1 VNAPPPDSQWTVR
14 GSGRWEDGMRLA
26 IMQPYF
32 FPYIGYFQL
41 ISAADAFILFDDVQ
55 YIRHG
60 WINRNRIHDPNKSWQ
75 YITAPLE
82 KHEHTDL
89 IRNLMARSGEDW
101 SAKIVSQVQHY
112 KRRAPYFEET
122 VNLVASLLAEAAGDS
137 RISRINLVILR
148 GVCRHLGIDRPF
160 QVSSDCGF
168 DYRNVHDAGEWALRI
183 SEQVGAKEYI
193 NPVSGAALFD
203 PAKFA
208 ASGIKLSFLQPEE
221 IVYSR
226 RGPFEPWLSII
237 DVLMFNGVAGTRQLL
252 DRYSLL
258 AHPGV
263 AAAA

>member
-1 VNAPPPDSQWTVR
+1 
-14 GSGRWEDGMRLA
+14 MRLA

-41 ISAADAFILFDDVQ
+41 IAAADAFILFDDVQ

-75 YITAPLE
+75 YITVPLE

-89 IRNLMARSGEDW
+89 IRSLRARSTEDW
-101 SAKIVSQVQHY
+101 PAKILSQIQHY
-112 KRRAPYFEET
+112 KRRAPYFDET
-122 VNLVASLLAEAAGDS
+122 MGLVASLLGGGGDG
-137 RISRINLVILR
+137 RICRINLAIMQ
-148 GVCRHLGIDRPF
+148 GVCRHLGLERPF
-160 QVSSDCGF
+160 RVSSDCGF
-168 DYRNVHDAGEWALRI
+168 DYSGVGDAGEWALRI
-183 SEQVGAKEYI
+183 CEQVGAEEYI
-193 NPVSGAALFD
+193 NPISGAALFD
-203 PAKFA
+203 EAKFT
-208 ASGIKLSFLQPEE
+208 ASGIKLRFLQPDD

-226 RGPFEPWLSII
+226 RGAFEPWLSII
-237 DVLMFNGVAGTRQLL
+237 DVLMFNGVNGTRQLL